1 MASGVPKTGGTPLSS
16 CSSLQERSLVRQDCC
31 RFLSPVS
38 LKVLARKGIE
48 LLGIASEG
56 VYLIAHD
63 ETVGPVALGA
73 HALTGVINIDL
84 FGNHVFLSADRGGDC
99 FCKVCGA
106 PKYAPTRNENRLVG
120 ISGGIDVTPLVF
132 AVMAPDWRGAARVH
146 SELTV
151 RRAG

>member
-73 HALTGVINIDL
+73 HALTGVINVDL

-99 FCKVCGA
+99 FCKSLRGTQIRSDSERK
-106 PKYAPTRNENRLVG
+106 PP
-120 ISGGIDVTPLVF
+120 GGDL
-132 AVMAPDWRGAARVH
+132 RRYRCHAARFR
-146 SELTV
+146 SYG
-151 RRAG
+151 A